1 MAYRVNLTSRA
12 QRDLILLFDDIHA
25 DTSDA
30 AARWYAGLKAAILSL
45 ERNPNRCS
53 IAPENK
59 RSGICITDTSRISTA
74 SFIEFARRLSKW
86 MCCTSGMVRGA
97 VSKLG
102 IFDNFP

>member
-1 MAYRVNLTSRA
+1 VAYRVNLTSRA

-59 RSGICITDTSRISTA
+59 AVRHLLYGHKPHIYRVIYRVREKAKQVDVLHIRHG
-74 SFIEFARRLSKW
+74 ARRSFKA
-86 MCCTSGMVRGA
+86 RD
-97 VSKLG
+97 
-102 IFDNFP
+102 IR